1 MVDLLEH
8 AYFPSNTET
17 HLYENFNIGTINLV
31 SVPTY
36 DSINTDL
43 ADLKLLKTGIDKTF
57 KDINDDKKYQLVKNV
72 TTHTNLI
79 NTKEN
84 TFRDKNK
91 TTIDA
96 HNNDVDR
103 RNTEYDTLVTKKIN
117 LEKQFKELNDEFK
130 IKVAKIEE
138 LANKLIKLKRDN
150 MEAVRRI
157 KAQIVAAK
165 QEYRAAVE
173 RLVIQRDLLN
183 IEIKKYNAKQ
193 GEISAKN
200 VKIKIIETKFQEQA
214 SKVLQLNVMLDK
226 IAKDKVALDSE
237 YNMWVGKFV
246 ALEQK
251 FKKIE
256 DEISTYLRK
265 GENNLEYITALLD
278 EKRIVQD
285 KLFAYSEDKYNSQSH
300 LIDDINSELTPSDL
314 LENNQQREITKN
326 SSKFSKLKNDIMSI
340 SKNILIKKNEYR
352 KKSFYIFLLT
362 NIFIFLVISLIIVFL
377 MKSNYI

>member
-43 ADLKLLKTGIDKTF
+43 DDLRLLKTGIDKTF
-57 KDINDDKKYQLVKNV
+57 KDINDDKKYQLDKNV
-72 TTHTNLI
+72 TTQANLI

-103 RNTEYDTLVTKKIN
+103 RNTEYDTLVTKKLN

-183 IEIKKYNAKQ
+183 IEIKKYNDKQ
-193 GEISAKN
+193 EEISAKN
-200 VKIKIIETKFQEQA
+200 VKIKIIETKFQEQT

-246 ALEQK
+246 ALEEK

-362 NIFIFLVISLIIVFL
+362 NIFIFLIISLIIVFL
-377 MKSNYI
+377 MKRNYI